1 MKYSIFTS
9 CVLILGFSGPGY
21 AQDAAV
27 DDAFRALQALA
38 SPAPAKGATSDEREA
53 DRRRQIAAFVAAAEK
68 AREFYAKHPTHAKAI
83 EARKIEATALLSAT
97 REGAVEHEAKAL
109 RVAKDFRFEARHSSA
124 DRYEVAAFMREL
136 DVRKQNHGESRE
148 NVLAA
153 YEKAAKDLYGEF
165 PNEPRVFDLFL
176 GVARNAAPVKARQ
189 VANDILLMPAP
200 AQVKDEARA
209 ILGRLDMVGQPITLE
224 FTDEAGTAHH
234 LASQKGKIVVFFVWA
249 TWAAAADPGA
259 AVKARIPRA
268 ATTVSVNVDQDVT
281 RGKSE
286 KAKLGVSGISYF
298 DPRGMGSPLAR
309 QLGVTKV
316 PGFYVINAR
325 GEFVGSARAEELDEL
340 LQRAAR

>member
-1 MKYSIFTS
+1 MKSSIFTS
-9 CVLILGFSGPGY
+9 CVLVAALSGPLY
-21 AQDAAV
+21 AQNTAA

-38 SPAPAKGATSDEREA
+38 LPSPVKGATSAEREA
-53 DRRRQIAAFVAAAEK
+53 DRRRQITAFVAAAEK
-68 AREFYAKHPTHAKAI
+68 ARDFYGKHPTHAKAI
-83 EARKIEATALLSAT
+83 EARKIEATSLLAAA

-109 RVAKDFRFEARHSSA
+109 RVAKEFRFEARHSSA
-124 DRYEVAAFMREL
+124 DRFEVAAFMREL

-148 NVLAA
+148 DFMAA

-176 GVARNAAPVKARQ
+176 GVARNAAPPKARQ

-200 AQVKDEARA
+200 AHVKEEARA
-209 ILGRLDMVGQPITLE
+209 ILGRLDMVGKPLDLE
-224 FTDEAGTAHH
+224 FTDDTGAAHR
-234 LASQKGKIVVFFVWA
+234 LATHKGKTVVFFVWA
-249 TWAAAADPGA
+249 TWAGAADPGA
-259 AVKARIPRA
+259 AVKAKIPRA
-268 ATTVSVNVDQDVT
+268 ATTVSVNVDQDVA
-281 RGKSE
+281 RGKAE

-298 DPRGMGSPLAR
+298 DARGMSSPLAR